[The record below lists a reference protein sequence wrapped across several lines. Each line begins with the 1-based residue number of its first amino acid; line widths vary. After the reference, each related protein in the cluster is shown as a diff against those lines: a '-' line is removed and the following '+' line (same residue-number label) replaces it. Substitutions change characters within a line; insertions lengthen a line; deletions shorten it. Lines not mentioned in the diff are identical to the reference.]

1 MCQEQYNTNKR
12 NFKQLTYKDIVKIE
26 ILYNEEHLR
35 KEIIKLIPNKTAE
48 SVVKALNR
56 IERHLGVIKFR
67 KIFKTITTDNGA
79 EFRNWK
85 LIEKSYTGSNIART
99 SQYYADAYYSW
110 QRGANENINKMIRRF
125 FLPFSF
131 FYVIILIRVVI
142 FGSDIRGL
150 PKGTDFFELSMMTR
164 NIKEENSQWPTK
176 SGKVTKANTNRGPPH
191 PSPRALSR
199 SPLPK

>member
-12 NFKQLTYKDIVKIE
+12 NFKQLTYKDRVKIE

-79 EFRNWK
+79 EFRN
-85 LIEKSYTGSNIART
+85 
-99 SQYYADAYYSW
+99 
-110 QRGANENINKMIRRF
+110 
-125 FLPFSF
+125 
-131 FYVIILIRVVI
+131 
-142 FGSDIRGL
+142 
-150 PKGTDFFELSMMTR
+150 
-164 NIKEENSQWPTK
+164 
-176 SGKVTKANTNRGPPH
+176 
-191 PSPRALSR
+191 
-199 SPLPK
+199 